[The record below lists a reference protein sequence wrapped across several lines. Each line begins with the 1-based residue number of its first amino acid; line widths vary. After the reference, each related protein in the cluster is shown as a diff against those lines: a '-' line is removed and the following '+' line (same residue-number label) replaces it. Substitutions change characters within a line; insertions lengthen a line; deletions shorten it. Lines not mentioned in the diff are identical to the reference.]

1 MKIKHQLWKLN
12 PVDLRGISL
21 FLRSIYSPLSSA
33 RSQSLLQSKQ
43 SSVIFISAIHVSI
56 DKYWNPSPC
65 HVDQENQITDI
76 NRYTVD
82 IRRIKI
88 DNDSFYSWAR
98 WKHCFQLRPS
108 MILQVNGGIQFM
120 IRTAVRSLFCPQ
132 AGPQEVA
139 INRTISCRQWRCGA
153 GAGRLEASFVHHNS
167 SGLQSN
173 NIPPLNEDWSNSKS
187 SAFQMQIPI
196 LRNIVPK

>member
-1 MKIKHQLWKLN
+1 
-12 PVDLRGISL
+12 
-21 FLRSIYSPLSSA
+21 
-33 RSQSLLQSKQ
+33 
-43 SSVIFISAIHVSI
+43 
-56 DKYWNPSPC
+56 
-65 HVDQENQITDI
+65 
-76 NRYTVD
+76 
-82 IRRIKI
+82 
-88 DNDSFYSWAR
+88 
-98 WKHCFQLRPS
+98 
-108 MILQVNGGIQFM
+108 M

-173 NIPPLNEDWSNSKS
+173 NIPPLNEDWSKS